1 MIINPKFTTSAKV
14 SNVPRSNIWHMF
26 RNKTIHEIATSIL
39 FKKEIFKSLT
49 LHPTYLKKQSGI
61 KFPLLHHFINS
72 YESLGWDHQRDCIV
86 TVGII
91 QRVYFVFYN
100 LMHYCLNGTIR
111 FDERKDLVLLKILDM
126 IDLETFHHEKE
137 FLDVSFKLR
146 LKIARQLKINKDYNY
161 QIIARQIIQKIDAI
175 HRCFTKLPLEERQ
188 RIFPG
193 LPAFIVQDF
202 NDVLLQ
208 VRQDGLLLLHAPL
221 FQSDQRI
228 VKAAY
233 MQNPAS
239 FRFASQKLKDDTDF
253 VKSLLSHSESAFFE
267 SSPRCQDH
275 PDVIHEL
282 LTKNGKLLLN
292 LPEAK
297 RKDKRNVMTS
307 LQSLSFDFSVIDT
320 FNSDKDVMLI
330 AYAKGCPLKLI
341 NPLLNDNEQFVLGA
355 IELRGWDVYNRAS
368 ERVKAIPL
376 VKVSAYKKR
385 FMKKSLHP
393 DQIDL
398 LKTHCEDI
406 FDDEEFILHFLK
418 SDGNFFDLASKR
430 LKSTKSVILQGVKT
444 CPSIFHDVD
453 TKLLDKDFVIEIVSV
468 SPTLFP
474 YIDDRFKDDPDVYK
488 TAIFENI
495 FNYYQLSKHLQNKS
509 SLIKELILKD
519 PNAINIVKL
528 DKLSSEDALEILD
541 SQGTLLHLLPY
552 RNSLIHIK
560 AALKSAPHLIH
571 SIKKEVLLENPEL
584 MRLYVLYKID
594 KSLIQSG
601 GSYYLPKP
609 LDARFLDLDNNPEFT
624 VEQQPW
630 EDLLE
635 GPESDMHQFVDSLTH
650 DSLNKA
656 KFTFF
661 PSQNL
666 EARKSQMKESLQVLC
681 QRLKDKQPYVGT
693 PKSTDEEQ
701 LNLFYETLYFYLR
714 RLSPILKK
722 DKTLFNERLQIL
734 EASSVCGGGL
744 LSQLSELDRQLIVP
758 PCHDLSYVIAFKLSK
773 IAYKKLS
780 IMSRSDYFHTVHKS
794 NLLKWHFYEYIGGK
808 KTTFDHLAHDEDE
821 IDLTLLFF
829 KLFNPKTIAK
839 ELCEEITEDETFYEK
854 LNHHIKE
861 ILIKEFALTKE
872 ADKAKEK
879 ATIEFIEFVE
889 ELDQQKAYFSRISP
903 LMSKLSQEQR
913 LQALSIFIRPGSK
926 EIIARILE
934 ITFQK
939 KLDHDAIYE
948 LLDRKQELMNFHK
961 YISRLAFLAGIS
973 SKDVLQ
979 LSKKDLKIVFEQNFE
994 IVQVEIIKTQFYK
1007 LYQDESSIINTQGMI
1022 LILESLGFL
1031 EKFSFGPR

>member
-1 MIINPKFTTSAKV
+1 MIINPSYTLSGKV
-14 SNVPRSNIWHMF
+14 SNASRHTIWHHF
-26 RNKTIHEIATSIL
+26 KDKTINEIATSIL
-39 FKKEIFKSLT
+39 FKKEIFKNLT
-49 LHPTYLKKQSGI
+49 LHPTYLKKQTGI
-61 KFPLLHHFINS
+61 KFPLIHHYINS
-72 YESLGWDHQRDCIV
+72 FDSLGWDHKRDCVV

-111 FDERKDLVLLKILDM
+111 FDERKDLVLLKILDL

-137 FLDVSFKLR
+137 FLDISYKLR
-146 LKIARQLKINKDYNY
+146 LKITKQLKINKDINY

-188 RIFPG
+188 KIFPG
-193 LPAFIVQDF
+193 LPSFIACDF

-221 FQSDQRI
+221 FQSDQRT

-239 FRFASQKLKDDTDF
+239 FRFAAKSLKDDIDF
-253 VKSLLSHSESAFFE
+253 VKSLLSFSESAFFE
-267 SSPRCQDH
+267 SSSRCQDH
-275 PDVIHEL
+275 PEVISEL

-292 LPEAK
+292 MTEAK

-307 LQSLSFDFSVIDT
+307 LQSSSFDFSVIDT

-341 NPLLNDNEQFVLGA
+341 NPSLNDNEEFVLGA

-368 ERVKAIPL
+368 ERVKTISS
-376 VKVSAYKKR
+376 VKVAAYKKR

-398 LKTHCEDI
+398 LKANCGDI

-430 LKSTKSVILQGVKT
+430 LKRTKSVILQGIKT

-453 TKLLDKDFVIEIVSV
+453 IKLLDKAFVIEILSV

-474 YIDDRFKDDPDVYK
+474 YIDDRFKDDQDVYK
-488 TAIFENI
+488 TAIFQNI
-495 FNYYQLSKHLQNKS
+495 FNYYHLSKHHQNNS

-519 PNAINIVKL
+519 SHAINIVKL
-528 DKLSSEDALEILD
+528 DKLSSDDALEILD
-541 SQGTLLHLLPY
+541 TQGALLHLLPF
-552 RNSLIHIK
+552 RNSLTHIK
-560 AALKSAPHLIH
+560 VALKTAPHLIH

-584 MRLYVLYKID
+584 MRLYILYKID
-594 KSLIQSG
+594 KSMIQSG

-624 VEQQPW
+624 VEQEPW
-630 EDLLE
+630 EDLIE
-635 GPESDMHQFVDSLTH
+635 GPESDMHQFVDSLNLE
-650 DSLNKA
+650 SLIKA
-656 KFTFF
+656 KFTLFS
-661 PSQNL
+661 SQNL
-666 EARKSQMKESLQVLC
+666 ADRKSHMKQSLDILC
-681 QRLKDKQPYVGT
+681 QRLKDKQPFLGT
-693 PKSTDEEQ
+693 PKSTDQEQ
-701 LNLFYETLYFYLR
+701 LHLFYETLYFYLK
-714 RLSPILKK
+714 RLTPVLKK

-734 EASSVCGGGL
+734 EASHVCGGGL

-758 PCHDLSYVIAFKLSK
+758 PCHDLSHVIAFKLTK

-780 IMSRSDYFHTVHKS
+780 IMSTGDYFHTVHKS
-794 NLLKWHFYEYIGGK
+794 NLLKWHFHEYIGGK
-808 KTTFDHLAHDEDE
+808 KPTFDQLAHHEDE

-829 KLFNPKTIAK
+829 KLFNPKAIAK
-839 ELCEEITEDETFYEK
+839 ELCEEVTEDEIFYEK

-861 ILIKEFALTKE
+861 VFIKEFASTKE

-879 ATIEFIEFVE
+879 ATIEFIELLD
-889 ELDQQKAYFSRISP
+889 ELDLHKAYFSRLSP
-903 LMSKLSQEQR
+903 LMAKLSQEQR

-926 EIIARILE
+926 EIITRILE
-934 ITFQK
+934 VTFQK
-939 KLDHDAIYE
+939 KIDQESIHE

-961 YISRLAFLAGIS
+961 YISRLAFLAGIFS
-973 SKDVLQ
+973 NDILQ

-994 IVQVEIIKTQFYK
+994 IVQVEIIKTQFHK
-1007 LYQDESSIINTQGMI
+1007 LYQDESGIINTQGMI
-1022 LILESLGFL
+1022 LILESLGFF
-1031 EKFSFGPR
+1031 EKFPFGPR